1 MGGQRAQES
10 GLIGRRR
17 PSENIAWENAAFP
30 AQAEIRSDN
39 KQYL

>member
-10 GLIGRRR
+10 GLIGRR
-17 PSENIAWENAAFP
+17 PSENIAWKDAALP
-30 AQAEIRSDN
+30 AQAEIRSDD

>member
-10 GLIGRRR
+10 GLTARRS
-17 PSENIAWENAAFP
+17 SENIAWKIASLP
-30 AQAEIRSDN
+30 AQAEIRSDD